1 MRWGIDQFFK
11 NKYRPMAY
19 HSILRRKSIN
29 MLALACK
36 KTLFLRRPAVRRTA
50 VLEFLFNSRYCEI
63 FKNTYFEEHL
73 GTAASENVFMKLRKI
88 KILRSFNCTLKNRFF
103 QHYYQKQV
111 KMFLLRDWF
120 PVKFIFTYNISLV

>member
-1 MRWGIDQFFK
+1 
-11 NKYRPMAY
+11 MAY

-29 MLALACK
+29 TLTLACK
-36 KTLFLRRPAVRRTA
+36 KTLFLRGPAVRRTA
-50 VLEFLFNSRYCEI
+50 VLESLFNSRYCEI

-111 KMFLLRDWF
+111 KMFLLHDWF

>member
-11 NKYRPMAY
+11 NKYRSMAY

-29 MLALACK
+29 MLTLACK

-50 VLEFLFNSRYCEI
+50 VLESLFNSRYYEI

-111 KMFLLRDWF
+111 KMFLLHDWF